1 MQGCTHIAPR
11 SKPDATGED
20 KRRIASNSLEMKT
33 MDADLFSASNPSE
46 MDALQIETYRR
57 LLMTFSGI

>member
-33 MDADLFSASNPSE
+33 MDADLFSASNSK
-46 MDALQIETYRR
+46 MDALQLETYRR